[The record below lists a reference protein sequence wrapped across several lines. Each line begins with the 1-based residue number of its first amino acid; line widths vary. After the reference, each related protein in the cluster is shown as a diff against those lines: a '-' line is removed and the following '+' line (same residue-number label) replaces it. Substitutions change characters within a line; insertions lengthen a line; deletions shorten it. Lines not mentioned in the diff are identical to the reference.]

1 MIQFDKHIF
10 QMGGWFNHQLD
21 KDAVGLNKLDVDWQA
36 IIAAAP
42 VLTNGEA
49 MGLVMFGDTFQQSTS
64 TNTQKLGIIKNDSKV
79 S

>member
-1 MIQFDKHIF
+1 MITAH
-10 QMGGWFNHQLD
+10 
-21 KDAVGLNKLDVDWQA
+21 LDVDWQA

-64 TNTQKLGIIKNDSKV
+64 TNTQNWVSSKMTFQFLEVQILFESTCV
-79 S
+79 SP